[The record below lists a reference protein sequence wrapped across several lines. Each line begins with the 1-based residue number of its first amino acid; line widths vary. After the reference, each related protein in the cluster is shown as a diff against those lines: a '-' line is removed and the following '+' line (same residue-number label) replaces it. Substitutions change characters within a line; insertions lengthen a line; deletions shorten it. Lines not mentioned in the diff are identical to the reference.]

1 MMKTITQNCL
11 SAFAGRRFRR
21 SHEFYSA
28 QVKDAERRLVA
39 IFTFAS
45 QKYDSHILQVEYWK
59 EAAQTLAA
67 IEVLYPAGTADILK
81 LRMRQAAELID
92 QQLSILGEY
101 KLQRDFVKDFFHLLI
116 PAVEELR

>member
-11 SAFAGRRFRR
+11 SALAGHRSRR

-45 QKYDSHILQVEYWK
+45 QEYDSHILQVEYWK

-92 QQLSILGEY
+92 QQLSILGEHE
-101 KLQRDFVKDFFHLLI
+101 LRRDFVKDFFHLLI
-116 PAVEELR
+116 PAVEEIR